1 MILNINIDIDINSIE
16 SIFLA
21 DEVNTMITNYLNDH
35 NVFQLAEID
44 SKFKNILKDSK
55 YNKVGIIQA
64 KIKENGVK
72 ENE

>member
-21 DEVNTMITNYLNDH
+21 DEVNNMITKHLENN
-35 NVFQLAEID
+35 NVFRLVEID

-55 YNKVGIIQA
+55 DNKVGIIQA
-64 KIKENGVK
+64 KIK
-72 ENE
+72 